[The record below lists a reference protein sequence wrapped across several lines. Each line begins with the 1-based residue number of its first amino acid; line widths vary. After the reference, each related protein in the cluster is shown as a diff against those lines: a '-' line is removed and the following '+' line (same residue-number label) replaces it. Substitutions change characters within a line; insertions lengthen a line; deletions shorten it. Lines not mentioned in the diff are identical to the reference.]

1 MARGEEC
8 CQKGEGEEERGECVR
23 TRVLEGEK
31 REREGRRE
39 KVGMCVRTRD
49 REGEGARKNAGDKRN
64 CVRGRYRERENTARI
79 YTEHYLCP

>member
-31 REREGRRE
+31 KGERG
-39 KVGMCVRTRD
+39 KKGKGWNKCVRTRD
-49 REGEGARKNAGDKRN
+49 REGEGVRKNAGDERK
-64 CVRGRYRERENTARI
+64 CVRGR
-79 YTEHYLCP
+79 